1 MGAEALLMF
10 QKLVIVFVQITT
22 RFIVILSLICW
33 VTPLVPVIIPLA
45 IDRNLLIKRN
55 ASDGYCFISNV
66 TVFFAAFLGPILL
79 ILAFNA
85 VIFIVVIAVLIKHV
99 IKRSSGHSKKTHPIQ
114 LMANIISVIILFGLT
129 WIFGALTIMRA
140 ATTFQIVFTL
150 LNSFQGFLIFIIFC
164 VLKKEIRSS
173 WTQIIKN
180 HGYIRDMRSSV
191 HSILTTSNAN
201 TRSTVVGNMDILS
214 NADTDESIFT
224 EEMKTLGPNVQL
236 TRTLSL
242 HKRHMEEVV
251 KVSFDEGAMI

>member
-1 MGAEALLMF
+1 MDSKF
-10 QKLVIVFVQITT
+10 TDFVPSTT
-22 RFIVILSLICW
+22 L
-33 VTPLVPVIIPLA
+33 
-45 IDRNLLIKRN
+45 NLL
-55 ASDGYCFISNV
+55 SFHSCFISNV

-114 LMANIISVIILFGLT
+114 LMTNIISVIILFGLT
-129 WIFGALTIMRA
+129 WIFGALTIMKA
-140 ATTFQIVFTL
+140 APTFQIVFTL

-173 WTQIIKN
+173 WTQIIKKC
-180 HGYIRDMRSSV
+180 GYIRDMRSSV
-191 HSILTTSNAN
+191 HSILTISNAN

-214 NADTDESIFT
+214 NADRDESIFT

-251 KVSFDEGAMI
+251 KVSFDEVLSNVDTDESIFTEEIKTLGPNVQFTIPSQETYGGSGEGFF